1 MTDQMTDQEAQY
13 AAFLASQNDGKT
25 AEAQD
30 ADKTAEVATEQQE
43 VAQDEGKDSQAVA
56 AGSEEA
62 RQAEELFPGYSTL
75 PEDARA
81 AIDKIV
87 AERDAEKTARA
98 QVETKYQSERNMLV
112 PAQRKV
118 RQLEQE
124 LHRLRSERSNPQTA
138 QKPPASDAE
147 RVKKLQAELPE
158 EFAAID
164 ELVTAKLS
172 PIDQKLQELEQAKRD
187 LDARRAAEEAI
198 AELNDFDPDWR
209 AKTRSEEFAT
219 WKQAICNEADD
230 CYDPMLAEAIHRATA
245 AFDSKAMRSILRQFN
260 RDLDEAKAAQSAK
273 DQKPVVRKPEAD
285 FNPRRSSVAVSAKP
299 TYASAEEQA
308 YAEWLAG
315 QT

>member
-43 VAQDEGKDSQAVA
+43 VAEDEGKESQAVA

-75 PEDARA
+75 PDDARA

-187 LDARRAAEEAI
+187 LEARRAADEAI

-209 AKTRSEEFAT
+209 AKTRSNEFAT
-219 WKQAICNEADD
+219 WANAISDEADD
-230 CYDPMLAEAIHRATA
+230 CYDPMLAEAISRAKA
-245 AFDSKAMRSILRQFN
+245 SFDSKAMRSILRQFT

-285 FNPRRSSVAVSAKP
+285 FNPRRSSVAVAAKP
-299 TYASAEEQA
+299 SYASKEEQD